1 VPRPADPALLPALIL
16 ALILA
21 LGLGGGPLLAADAK
35 PQAPDSQLKEIE
47 RAMEQGRRE
56 QERLKQRSETLMG
69 ELARLQADMVLA
81 ARAAQE
87 QEDMLTQ
94 MEIRLGELRT
104 QDVRKSAT
112 LEKRRDQMGGVLMA
126 LERLAWRPSEALLA
140 QPANPA
146 DTVRTALL
154 LRAAVPQIEDEA
166 RSLRR
171 EIDQLGAV
179 RADIARQRQRMSQAH
194 YALAGEQRRMEGQ
207 VRRKAELASRT
218 EAERTE
224 TAKRLERLAL
234 EAEDLKDLIARIEEE
249 RRQRLAEAAA
259 KAAAEAKARA
269 VAKAAAKAQG
279 RPPPPEP
286 PREKENAA
294 AQASPHHYEG
304 PAKPF
309 SQAKGTLPMPARGQL
324 VERFGESTQLGPAA
338 KGLRIET
345 RMGAQVISPYDGQV
359 VFAGP
364 FRGYGPLLIIEH
376 GEGYHTLLA
385 GMGRIDGVVG
395 QTVLAG
401 EPVGIMGEA
410 ADGKPILYV
419 ELRRNGQPV
428 NPLPWLAAQK
438 DKVSG

>member
-1 VPRPADPALLPALIL
+1 VPRPVELTRLAVLLL
-16 ALILA
+16 AAGLA
-21 LGLGGGPLLAADAK
+21 AGPLLAAESK
-35 PQAPDSQLKEIE
+35 QQAPDSQLKEIE
-47 RAMEQGRRE
+47 RALEQGRKE
-56 QERLKQRSETLMG
+56 QERLKQRSETLIG
-69 ELARLQADMVLA
+69 ELARLQTDMVLA

-94 MEIRLGELRT
+94 LETRLGELRA
-104 QDVRKSAT
+104 QDAAKSSV

-126 LERLAWRPSEALLA
+126 LERLAWRPSEALLS
-140 QPANPA
+140 QPTSPA

-166 RSLRR
+166 RALRR
-171 EIDQLGAV
+171 EIDQLGAI
-179 RADIARQRQRMSQAH
+179 RADIARQRQRMAQAH
-194 YALAGEQRRMEGQ
+194 NLLAGERRRMEGQ

-218 EAERTE
+218 ETERAE
-224 TAKRLERLAL
+224 TARRLDRLAL

-269 VAKAAAKAQG
+269 AAKAAAKAQG
-279 RPPPPEP
+279 KPPPPEP
-286 PREKENAA
+286 PRERESASA
-294 AQASPHHYEG
+294 SASPHHYEG

-309 SQAKGTLPMPARGQL
+309 SQARGTLPMPARGQ
-324 VERFGESTQLGPAA
+324 VIEQFGESTQLGPAS

-345 RMGAQVISPYDGQV
+345 RAGGQVIAPYDGQV

-410 ADGKPILYV
+410 ANGKPTLYV